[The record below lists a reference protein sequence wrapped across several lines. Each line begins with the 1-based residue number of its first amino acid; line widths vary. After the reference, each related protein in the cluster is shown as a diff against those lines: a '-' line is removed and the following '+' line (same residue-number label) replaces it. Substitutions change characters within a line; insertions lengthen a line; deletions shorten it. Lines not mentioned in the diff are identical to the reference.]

1 MKRSLGLITLFAA
14 ANLSA
19 EEALPTV
26 DCVISPSKVVD
37 VGTAVSGVIE
47 RINAELGQP
56 VSSNQLLV
64 ELEAGVEKATV
75 KLAAARASMKAD
87 LSAEQVNL
95 RYDRLQEKRVDQ
107 LAAKQLASSQNKD
120 EASRIK
126 RLSYWRTEQVR
137 EELHLR
143 ELELERAKAQL
154 EEKRIYSV
162 IDGVVAEQ
170 FKQEGEY
177 VEDQPILRL
186 VQLNPLHVNAVFPME
201 HYPRIQVGMQ
211 AEVFPET
218 DQKQGY
224 PVVVER
230 IDPLGDAAS
239 GTFGVRLSLD
249 NTEAALPAG
258 LKCFLQVDEHAVA
271 DAQPNQKEPSPV
283 AETMTAPE
291 QANSNQLA
299 KSSTLEAKEP
309 ENHSLAE
316 AAVIEVPNTDLK
328 NSRVED
334 SLQGGT
340 MNVAD
345 QPADMPVT
353 TEATQDTAVASVS
366 SETPQEKQ
374 KVDSAIKTADNKSV
388 TEQPKEPVS
397 QQHEAVVVLNDQVFG
412 PFSDKD
418 QLSGLTRQLEGAQ
431 VDYSVKEERSLVTK
445 GYIVLSS
452 PDYQLRPSQLYRAFQ
467 EKGVTDM
474 MRLPRKSYQGRISFG
489 TYKGPVQASKRKN
502 ELALLGINTQL
513 VERKREVSAYWVNVP
528 RLPAD
533 LAIKQ

>member
-14 ANLSA
+14 ANLCA
-19 EEALPTV
+19 EDALPTV

-56 VSSNQLLV
+56 VASNQLLV

-120 EASRIK
+120 EAARIK

-186 VQLNPLHVNAVFPME
+186 VQLNPLHINAVFPME

-218 DQKQGY
+218 DQKRGY
-224 PVVVER
+224 PVVVEQ

-239 GTFGVRLSLD
+239 GTFGVRLLLD
-249 NTEAALPAG
+249 NTEVGLPAG
-258 LKCFLQVDEHAVA
+258 LKCFLQVNEHSVTDFQTHQQA
-271 DAQPNQKEPSPV
+271 PPPV
-283 AETMTAPE
+283 AETVTTPE
-291 QANSNQLA
+291 KENSNQLT
-299 KSSTLEAKEP
+299 KSTTSESTPP

-328 NSRVED
+328 NHTVED
-334 SLQGGT
+334 RLQADT
-340 MNVAD
+340 MAVAN
-345 QPADMPVT
+345 QPPDISVT
-353 TEATQDTAVASVS
+353 TESPQETADASVLNETPLEEQKVNLAIQTAGNELVTELPKELVSKQNEAVA
-366 SETPQEKQ
+366 
-374 KVDSAIKTADNKSV
+374 
-388 TEQPKEPVS
+388 
-397 QQHEAVVVLNDQVFG
+397 VLNDQVFG

-418 QLSGLTRQLEGAQ
+418 QLSVLTRQLEGAQ
-431 VDYSVKEERSLVTK
+431 VDYSVKEERSLETK

-489 TYKGPVQASKRKN
+489 TYKGPVQATKRRD

-513 VERKREVSAYWVNVP
+513 VERKGEVSAYWVNVP